1 MERFSALKPGLFVI
15 LAITACSFG
24 LAQIG
29 IVQHYGLGPL
39 TLAILFGALL
49 GNARP
54 TLGSASLRPGL
65 QFVQRHGLRAGVALY
80 GFNLSAQQI
89 VEVGARG
96 VLIDLLVVISTLALG
111 WFVGR
116 HLLGMDRETV
126 VLASAGSAI
135 CGAAAVLATTP
146 MLNQEEDR
154 VAAKSAVAVATVVL
168 FGTLAMF
175 LYPVIYAWIGSRY
188 FDFGIYIGSTV
199 HEVAQVVAISGTLG
213 ENIEHTAVIAK
224 MIRVLL
230 LVPALLTLGWL
241 LTDKQDE
248 NRRQMPPIPWFAIA
262 FIVLAGVN
270 SLHIVPEALVVQLRL
285 ICTLL
290 LTAAM
295 AALGIDTTFL
305 RMRQAGL
312 RPIILGST
320 LFLHLIF
327 VGGLFNWLLA

>member
-1 MERFSALKPGLFVI
+1 
-15 LAITACSFG
+15 
-24 LAQIG
+24 
-29 IVQHYGLGPL
+29 
-39 TLAILFGALL
+39 
-49 GNARP
+49 
-54 TLGSASLRPGL
+54 
-65 QFVQRHGLRAGVALY
+65 
-80 GFNLSAQQI
+80 
-89 VEVGARG
+89 
-96 VLIDLLVVISTLALG
+96 
-111 WFVGR
+111 
-116 HLLGMDRETV
+116 
-126 VLASAGSAI
+126 
-135 CGAAAVLATTP
+135 
-146 MLNQEEDR
+146 
-154 VAAKSAVAVATVVL
+154 
-168 FGTLAMF
+168 
-175 LYPVIYAWIGSRY
+175 
-188 FDFGIYIGSTV
+188 
-199 HEVAQVVAISGTLG
+199 
-213 ENIEHTAVIAK
+213 